1 MTRPPV
7 YLDASALVK
16 LVWREPES
24 DDLADWLSVYPHWFS
39 SVLLRVEVVRAARR
53 VDESGD
59 AQSRAERYLGRMT
72 LVRIDDSVI
81 DLASGMPERHLR
93 SLDAIHLAT
102 ALTLGDLPEALV
114 TYDKRLADAARR
126 HGLTVVHPG
135 ANVLT
140 A

>member
-53 VDESGD
+53 VDESGG
-59 AQSRAERYLGRMT
+59 AQVRAERYLERMT
-72 LVRIDDSVI
+72 LVRMDDAVV
-81 DLASGMPERHLR
+81 DLASSLPGRHLR

-102 ALTLGDLPEALV
+102 ALSIGDLPDAFL
-114 TYDKRLADAARR
+114 TYDARLAAAATR

-135 ANVLT
+135 VDVL
-140 A
+140 AP